1 MPWEWYLGP
10 DGDRNDAFAA
20 IDRAADYTDL
30 PPAIVITAEFDPLR
44 DEGEA
49 YAKKLKDAGVPVE
62 LRRYDG
68 VIHGFF
74 SMGDMIAKGKT
85 AVQHATGALRKA
97 YGQSS

>member
-1 MPWEWYLGP
+1 M
-10 DGDRNDAFAA
+10 AA
-20 IDRAADYTDL
+20 TLRKRRRDVN
-30 PPAIVITAEFDPLR
+30 PPGKNVSYS
-44 DEGEA
+44 GENFSIW
-49 YAKKLKDAGVPVE
+49 LLFGNE